1 MINTFVT
8 LSCTQTKGIPRKYN
22 SPFCSACICFMTLYY
37 LLSSFI
43 KTYFFLLNFPNDFLR
58 RMLISCE
65 SFHLSFLYF
74 QPFWNVWAL
83 TRSVLNLQCPR
94 RNLTTNLLLTYFL
107 NISKKEEKKHRNE
120 QRRKKK
126 SNIHSHSFCLK
137 KKKMFSSTPPSR
149 IQKIH
154 PPIFF
159 SLFKKWKKRKLIQED
174 ARPFQIKKN

>member
-1 MINTFVT
+1 MSQKKFDH
-8 LSCTQTKGIPRKYN
+8 QP
-22 SPFCSACICFMTLYY
+22 P
-37 LLSSFI
+37 
-43 KTYFFLLNFPNDFLR
+43 TY
-58 RMLISCE
+58 
-65 SFHLSFLYF
+65 
-74 QPFWNVWAL
+74 
-83 TRSVLNLQCPR
+83 
-94 RNLTTNLLLTYFL
+94 TYFL

-174 ARPFQIKKN
+174 ARPFQIKRKINWTETSYKKSKHATKNLLEKNLRTENSTFKKKKSSLFFLLISTLIVIVISFLF

>member
-1 MINTFVT
+1 MIDTHNKHF
-8 LSCTQTKGIPRKYN
+8 CDPIMHITKRNPQKIYN

-43 KTYFFLLNFPNDFLR
+43 KTYFSCWISPMIYIR
-58 RMLISCE
+58 RILISCE

-137 KKKMFSSTPPSR
+137 KKKCFLPPHHLAS
-149 IQKIH
+149 KKFIH
-154 PPIFF
+154 QFF
-159 SLFKKWKKRKLIQED
+159 SLFL
-174 ARPFQIKKN
+174 KNGKNAN